1 MTTLNICIAGLG
13 NVGSQLIK
21 SIEENNSYFENK
33 FDIKINIIGISAINK
48 NKKRIINI
56 EKYHWFDDPKKMLS
70 LKECNVFVELIG
82 TEKGVS
88 YELIELALKKN
99 IHVVTGNKALIA
111 TYGDELFKLAE
122 QNSLALSYEAAVAGG
137 IPIIKTIKND
147 ISFNKIKKISGI
159 LNGTTNYILS
169 KMDEDNLTFD
179 KVLEIAKEKG
189 FTSDHES
196 KLDIGGFDA
205 AHKLTILSTIGFG
218 SVLNFENNFIE
229 GISKVKIE
237 DINFS
242 RKLGYKIKLIS
253 EAEIID
259 NQIFNITSPKLINTK
274 NPLANVDNALNAINI
289 ETDHLEN
296 LFLEGQGAG
305 GKPTASSVL
314 SDLFEIAQNSLFN
327 NLRFKTSSLK
337 NYKKYSYDNIKSRY
351 YLRIMTEDKAGVLSS
366 ITNLF
371 SKTGISVEKI
381 LQLPEKIHTDLPIPI
396 IITTHSIQKVILTN
410 VISQLEKLN
419 FVKESI
425 TVLPIHD
432 N

>member
-56 EKYHWFDDPKKMLS
+56 QKYHWFDDPKKMLS

-169 KMDEDNLTFD
+169 KMDEENLTFD

-218 SVLNFENNFIE
+218 SVINFENNFIE

-259 NQIFNITSPKLINTK
+259 NQIFNITSPKLINIK

-314 SDLFEIAQNSLFN
+314 SDLFEIAHNSSFN

-351 YLRIMTEDKAGVLSS
+351 YLRIMTEDKPGVLSS